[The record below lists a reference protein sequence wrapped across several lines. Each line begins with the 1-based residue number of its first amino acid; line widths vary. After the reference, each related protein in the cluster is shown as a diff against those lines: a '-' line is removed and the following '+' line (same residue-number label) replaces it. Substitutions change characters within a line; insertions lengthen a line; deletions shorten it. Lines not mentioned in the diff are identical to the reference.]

1 MSASSSRLGRL
12 ELKGEGRAYLT
23 DGSQYFNR
31 PRPRLIGRKTSMA
44 LVASI
49 LVLTA
54 FAGAA
59 ALAAATD
66 QEAAGAELIGT
77 KAPGWE
83 GVEWLNTEPLRL
95 EDLRGKVVL
104 DRWWT
109 DTCPYCRRSAPAL
122 NEFHSRYARRDL
134 IVIGMYHP
142 KPIDRLITA
151 NEIREAARERG
162 FGFPIAIDRN
172 WSVLRRWWLD
182 GGRRSAT
189 SVSFLIDRHG
199 VIRHVHPG
207 PAFHREVV
215 RGDDQPS
222 KDFVALDLMIDQVL
236 GDLPEETRR

>member
-1 MSASSSRLGRL
+1 
-12 ELKGEGRAYLT
+12 
-23 DGSQYFNR
+23 
-31 PRPRLIGRKTSMA
+31 MA
-44 LVASI
+44 LIASI

-54 FAGAA
+54 LAGSA
-59 ALAAATD
+59 ALAA
-66 QEAAGAELIGT
+66 GADSGAVGADLIGT
-77 KAPGWE
+77 KARGWE
-83 GVEWLNTEPLRL
+83 GVEWLDTEPIRL

-104 DRWWT
+104 VRWWT
-109 DTCPYCRRSAPAL
+109 DSCPYCRRSAPAL
-122 NEFHSRYARRDL
+122 NEFHARYARRGL

-142 KPIDRLITA
+142 KPIDRSITA
-151 NEIREAARERG
+151 SEIRAAAQERG
-162 FGFPIAIDRN
+162 FGFPIAIDRG
-172 WSVLRRWWLD
+172 WSVLRDWWLD

-189 SVSFLIDRHG
+189 SVSFLIDRQG

>member
-1 MSASSSRLGRL
+1 LITGRQLPSVAASV
-12 ELKGEGRAYLT
+12 
-23 DGSQYFNR
+23 
-31 PRPRLIGRKTSMA
+31 I

-54 FAGAA
+54 LTGTA
-59 ALAAATD
+59 ALAAATE
-66 QEAAGAELIGT
+66 QEATGAELIGT

-104 DRWWT
+104 VRWWT

-122 NEFHSRYARRDL
+122 NEFHARYARRGL

-142 KPIDRLITA
+142 KPIDRLIA
-151 NEIREAARERG
+151 ASEIREAAQERG
-162 FGFPIAIDRN
+162 FGFPIAIDRG
-172 WSVLRRWWLD
+172 WSVLQHWWLD

-199 VIRHVHPG
+199 VIRHIHPG

-215 RGDDQPS
+215 RGDEQPS
-222 KDFVALDLMIDQVL
+222 RDFVELDRMIDQML
-236 GDLPEETRR
+236 DDPN